1 MHRNKSGALNKVA
14 NLDRSARSA
23 SAVRVLISIS
33 YHMIYVTSYLKTFTL
48 VEFVVTEEMFH
59 VNRKGRKRT
68 FLIFLRNSRF
78 VEIYRLNSYNCVS
91 T

>member
-14 NLDRSARSA
+14 NLDRSVRSA

-33 YHMIYVTSYLKTFTL
+33 YHMIYVTSYLKTTL

-78 VEIYRLNSYNCVS
+78 VEIYRLNAYNCVS